1 MKKDE
6 IDGSVVVETANG
18 SQDFPWAPKRSV
30 QMDDVVGQ
38 WQMKIEADGNTLEPV
53 VTISK
58 DADNFKA
65 KYVSGTQ
72 VDVEAINLKIEN
84 NLLHFSIDTEVNG
97 TKIKA
102 AYKGRPYGDKI
113 KGSIDYVLGTNS
125 GEIDFTGM
133 RKPIT
138 K

>member
-1 MKKDE
+1 
-6 IDGSVVVETANG
+6 
-18 SQDFPWAPKRSV
+18 
-30 QMDDVVGQ
+30 MDDVVGR
-38 WQMKIEADGNTLEPV
+38 WQMMIEADGNTLEPV

-58 DADNFKA
+58 EGDKFKA
-65 KYVSGTQ
+65 NYVSGTQ
-72 VDVEAINLKIEN
+72 LDVEVINLKIEN
-84 NLLHFSIDTEVNG
+84 NLLLFSIDTEVNG

-125 GEIDFTGM
+125 GEIDFTGT
-133 RKPIT
+133 RKPIA